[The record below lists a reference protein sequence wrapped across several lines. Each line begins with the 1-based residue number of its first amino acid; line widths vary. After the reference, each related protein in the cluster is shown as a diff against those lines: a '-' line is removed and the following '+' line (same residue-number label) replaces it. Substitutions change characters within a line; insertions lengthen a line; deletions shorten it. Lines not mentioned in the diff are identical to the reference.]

1 MTLGRVVLVVLALC
15 FIAGCTSTV
24 VLGTLSLDAGD
35 GVDLARARFDASGAS
50 DGGDFGGDLGGGT
63 FDGGGDAAAL
73 VDLAL

>member
-50 DGGDFGGDLGGGT
+50 DGGDFGGDPT